1 VTTVNPLTGATT
13 LGGAVASAPLRLL
26 NDLAAPA
33 RADLAD
39 AVRRSI
45 GLGPAPVAICTDP
58 TESYLPPDG
67 VARLVHADLPAMLI
81 GGLSALLL
89 QMLHPL
95 AMAGVA
101 EHSNYQADALGRLR
115 RTARFLGTT
124 TFGTVREAEDA
135 IAQVQRVHR
144 RVKGFAAD
152 GRPYSADDP
161 DLVTF
166 IHAAETWSFLESAR
180 RFGPRDLSP
189 EQCDRYYAEMAPVA
203 VALGAEWVPRSAAD
217 VDGYFRRLRPQLHA
231 GPQALEARDWLRHGV
246 ARRPNEH
253 TVYVVLLSAAIG
265 ILPRW
270 ARSELGLST
279 PAPLDLLLDTVALIP
294 LTRAVSACLRWTAA
308 PR

>member
-1 VTTVNPLTGATT
+1 VERWRAPPC
-13 LGGAVASAPLRLL
+13 ASSTIWLLRHV
-26 NDLAAPA
+26 PIWP
-33 RADLAD
+33 R
-39 AVRRSI
+39 RPRSI

-67 VARLVHADLPAMLI
+67 VARMVHADLPAMLI

-89 QMLHPL
+89 QTLHPL

-115 RTARFLGTT
+115 RTARFVGTT

-166 IHAAETWSFLESAR
+166 IHAAETWSFLGVGATLRSPRPDPRAVRSLLRRDGSRGDGAGGRVGAALRRGRGRLLPAATVPPPRRSSGLRGARLAAAR
-180 RFGPRDLSP
+180 RGPASQR
-189 EQCDRYYAEMAPVA
+189 A
-203 VALGAEWVPRSAAD
+203 
-217 VDGYFRRLRPQLHA
+217 RRLRGAALGGHRHPAPVGSLGV
-231 GPQALEARDWLRHGV
+231 GPFRS
-246 ARRPNEH
+246 RP
-253 TVYVVLLSAAIG
+253 
-265 ILPRW
+265 
-270 ARSELGLST
+270 ARS
-279 PAPLDLLLDTVALIP
+279 PARHRGVIP
-294 LTRAVSACLRWTAA
+294 LTRAVSAGLRWTAA